1 MYSSNTPIY
10 SKLIVAPM
18 LALSGWLIYSS
29 FLAILFVCITAV
41 SYIVPASMKYGL
53 YVIYLFLLI
62 GIIFTTLMILSLS
75 FKRELLPFINT
86 RFIWLKLFAP
96 IARGLSKL
104 FKLDYEKMVWSIITI
119 SNDFVANS
127 LKGKTVKNI
136 SILLPHCLQLES
148 CGRKITTDIRNCARC
163 GKCVVDNLINISD
176 DYKIDI
182 FVATGGTVARQQ
194 IAKSRP
200 ELVIAVACERDLL
213 SGIRDVL
220 PMKAIG
226 VINSRPNGP
235 CVNTTVD
242 TVDIENVIKQIKL

>member
-1 MYSSNTPIY
+1 MYSSNTQVY
-10 SKLIVAPM
+10 SKLIAVPM
-18 LALSGWLIYSS
+18 LLLSGWLIYSS

-41 SYIVPASMKYGL
+41 SYINPASMKYGI
-53 YVIYLFLLI
+53 YVIYIFLLMGVLFSI
-62 GIIFTTLMILSLS
+62 LMTLSLI
-75 FKRELLPFINT
+75 FERELVPFINT
-86 RFIWLKLFAP
+86 RFMWLKIFAP

-104 FKLDYEKMVWSIITI
+104 FKLDYEKMVWTIITI
-119 SNDFVANS
+119 SNDFVVNS
-127 LKGKTVKNI
+127 LKNKTVKKI
-136 SILLPHCLQLES
+136 AILLPHCLQLES

-200 ELVIAVACERDLL
+200 ELVLAVACERDLL

-220 PMKAIG
+220 PIKAIG

-242 TVDIENVIKQIKL
+242 TVDIENIIKRIKL

>member
-10 SKLIVAPM
+10 SKFIVIPM
-18 LALSGWLIYSS
+18 LVLSGWLIYSS

-41 SYIVPASMKYGL
+41 SYIVPAGMKYGI
-53 YVIYLFLLI
+53 YVIYAFLLI
-62 GIIFTTLMILSLS
+62 GILFTILMKLSL
-75 FKRELLPFINT
+75 FFERELIPFINT

-119 SNDFVANS
+119 SNDFVVNS
-127 LKGKTVKNI
+127 LKNKTVKKI
-136 SILLPHCLQLES
+136 AILLPHCLQLES

-194 IAKSRP
+194 IARSRP
-200 ELVIAVACERDLL
+200 ELVLAVACERDLL

-220 PMKAIG
+220 PIKAIG

-242 TVDIENVIKQIKL
+242 TVDIENVIKRIKL